1 MNKNTI
7 TEIKKGQLGTGL
19 LIENDGY
26 MSLSSNDNLVIKESI
41 ETSLRNGKELPN
53 PFIVSAVF
61 QKCDI
66 ENANGRIYPEHI
78 LKREVEKYQQ
88 LIRERR
94 SYGECYRPTA
104 NILTEK
110 GWKEL
115 KDIEVGEN
123 ILTLNPNTK
132 EIEIK
137 PVLNVIKHEH
147 KGNLIH
153 IKGNSI
159 DECVTPEHGFPTFN
173 RKHVF
178 DKFITA
184 EELLNNKSNSHSYIP
199 KNGTWVGKNDEY
211 FIIPSVKDKIIRNKK
226 LKEKYSKD
234 LIIPYDVF
242 AKFMGIYLSEGCCS
256 HNKKYNVFIYQKK
269 EDVCE
274 EIEKMLEELG
284 IKFSI
289 SVKKNG
295 IKIYTITD
303 MRLNLYLRQFGNCY
317 TKFVPFELKQQNSNI
332 LKLFYDW
339 FVMGDGRIRGD
350 KRRCKAEQLTSDV
363 FSTSKRLAL
372 DLSEIILKIGYSP
385 SFHCEL
391 RNNERIIEGRKI
403 LEENT
408 HPLYFAYKGLSK
420 GIYTDKRFLKTEE
433 IPYEGEVMCVE
444 VENHIWYVMENGKAH
459 WTKNCNHPSD
469 TTIDLSRVCM
479 NIIELHW
486 VGHTLVGK
494 LEIPITEGFR
504 KLGIVSTQADMIAQ
518 WLISGLKIG
527 VSSRGIGTVTQQGNH
542 VVVNEDF
549 EILCWDVV
557 STPSTPNAYIET
569 DEQKLQ
575 PYIQETLKT
584 KNQNTLNEDKYS
596 KFDKWLLS

>member
-61 QKCDI
+61 QKYDI

-94 SYGECYRPTA
+94 SYGE
-104 NILTEK
+104 
-110 GWKEL
+110 
-115 KDIEVGEN
+115 
-123 ILTLNPNTK
+123 
-132 EIEIK
+132 
-137 PVLNVIKHEH
+137 
-147 KGNLIH
+147 
-153 IKGNSI
+153 
-159 DECVTPEHGFPTFN
+159 
-173 RKHVF
+173 
-178 DKFITA
+178 
-184 EELLNNKSNSHSYIP
+184 
-199 KNGTWVGKNDEY
+199 
-211 FIIPSVKDKIIRNKK
+211 
-226 LKEKYSKD
+226 
-234 LIIPYDVF
+234 
-242 AKFMGIYLSEGCCS
+242 
-256 HNKKYNVFIYQKK
+256 
-269 EDVCE
+269 
-274 EIEKMLEELG
+274 
-284 IKFSI
+284 
-289 SVKKNG
+289 
-295 IKIYTITD
+295 
-303 MRLNLYLRQFGNCY
+303 
-317 TKFVPFELKQQNSNI
+317 
-332 LKLFYDW
+332 
-339 FVMGDGRIRGD
+339 
-350 KRRCKAEQLTSDV
+350 
-363 FSTSKRLAL
+363 
-372 DLSEIILKIGYSP
+372 
-385 SFHCEL
+385 
-391 RNNERIIEGRKI
+391 
-403 LEENT
+403 
-408 HPLYFAYKGLSK
+408 
-420 GIYTDKRFLKTEE
+420 
-433 IPYEGEVMCVE
+433 
-444 VENHIWYVMENGKAH
+444 
-459 WTKNCNHPSD
+459 CNHPSD

-504 KLGIVSTQADMIAQ
+504 KMGIVSTQADMIAQ

-549 EILCWDVV
+549 EIVCWDVV